1 MVQADPEGFIRSLDA
16 DTGPDAD
23 NPRACGVALLLCML
37 RKGSSHV
44 AEAMLSYVTHL
55 QVCMRCPA
63 LYSALCLCL
72 WLLPFAFCLHLPI
85 GTCHI
90 MAMGLLALADIRHAC
105 SGCIRSGRMCHA
117 QLPVFLWQHILDLP
131 ACAQSDLTSVHMH
144 LYQVQQLS
152 T

>member
-55 QVCMRCPA
+55 QVCLRSTCPEYRPSGA
-63 LYSALCLCL
+63 MNISLSCLYL
-72 WLLPFAFCLHLPI
+72 I
-85 GTCHI
+85 GFLKRTCNNRANAVI
-90 MAMGLLALADIRHAC
+90 QML
-105 SGCIRSGRMCHA
+105 
-117 QLPVFLWQHILDLP
+117 QELPVLCICCDFS
-131 ACAQSDLTSVHMH
+131 CAEC
-144 LYQVQQLS
+144 
-152 T
+152 

>member
-55 QVCMRCPA
+55 QVCSRPCP
-63 LYSALCLCL
+63 LFCPLPLPCLL
-72 WLLPFAFCLHLPI
+72 FLPFAFCLHLPF
-85 GTCHI
+85 GTGHI
-90 MAMGLLALADIRHAC
+90 MVMGLLGVGENEACLQWLHQIWPDVSCSTSILPLAPKI
-105 SGCIRSGRMCHA
+105 
-117 QLPVFLWQHILDLP
+117 
-131 ACAQSDLTSVHMH
+131 
-144 LYQVQQLS
+144 
-152 T
+152 